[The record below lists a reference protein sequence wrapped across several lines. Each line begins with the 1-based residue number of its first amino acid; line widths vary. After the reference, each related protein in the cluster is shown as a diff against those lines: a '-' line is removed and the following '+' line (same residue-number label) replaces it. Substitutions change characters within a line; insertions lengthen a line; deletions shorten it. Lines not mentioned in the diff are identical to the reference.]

1 MAIWEKPGIL
11 SGEVNL
17 GTNGDE
23 KPVVGICMIHTGD
36 VRFKWAM
43 NWGETSRSVGYPY
56 VYFHNSNQPYDGA
69 REVTTRA
76 CLERGVEW
84 VFHYDTDVILPP
96 NTIPNMIHLA
106 KEQNK
111 DIISGLY
118 WAKKPEPTPIMPAA
132 WLQIG
137 EDLEKMT
144 VQYQHMDM
152 TKLKPYLS
160 QNALLQCDVVGAG
173 CLLIKADVF
182 KKLDKSN
189 PNLPYFQWGLGR
201 RDPTG
206 KPLLQVSEDF
216 YFCHRAT
223 HELKI
228 YPHLATAIKCG
239 HICSDAEKSAAD
251 GVLRL

>member
-1 MAIWEKPGIL
+1 MASWERPGIL

-17 GTNGDE
+17 GAKGDI
-23 KPVVGICMIHTGD
+23 KPFVGICMIHTGD

-43 NWGETSRSVGYPY
+43 NWGEVSRAVGYPY
-56 VYFHNSNQPYDGA
+56 VYLYNSNQPYDGA
-69 REVTTRA
+69 REVTTRG

-84 VFHYDTDVILPP
+84 IFHFDTDVMLPP

-106 KEQNK
+106 IEQKK
-111 DIISGLY
+111 DVISGLY
-118 WAKKPEPTPIMPAA
+118 WAKKREETPVPCA
-132 WLQIG
+132 WFQIS
-137 EDLEKMT
+137 EDLEKGE
-144 VQYQHMDM
+144 VKYQKFDPE
-152 TKLKPYLS
+152 KLKPFLK

-173 CLLIKADVF
+173 CLLVKADVF

-206 KPLLQVSEDF
+206 KPLLQLSEDF
-216 YFCHRAT
+216 YFCHRLT

-228 YPHLATAIKCG
+228 YPHLSTAIKCV
-239 HICSDAEKSAAD
+239 HICSDAERSAED